1 MENIEKELGRYLINI
16 KPVQN
21 NLEYIK
27 NIIELKDKMC
37 ELLKIAEKEIQA
49 DFKEDLFINFIKID
63 KVFSLSLHSIEFTY
77 KNEMYLI
84 YNLDENIKI
93 VKF

>member
-1 MENIEKELGRYLINI
+1 MGSIEKELERYLINI

-49 DFKEDLFINFIKID
+49 DFEEDLFVNFIKID
-63 KVFSLSLHSIEFTY
+63 KVFSLNLHSIEFTY
-77 KNEMYLI
+77 KNEMYVV
-84 YNLDENIKI
+84 YNLDENIKV